1 MIDAYLQ
8 VGDIKGESQLGPELG
23 SVIAGLA
30 RVAGCPVPE
39 AAPQLSISFES
50 ARATALMS
58 KRWCA

>member
-8 VGDIKGESQLGPELG
+8 VGNIKGESQLGPELD

-30 RVAGCPVPE
+30 RV
-39 AAPQLSISFES
+39 
-50 ARATALMS
+50 TASMS